1 MSEGQGKKAGY
12 SKIEVRLSEDER
24 VLSVTLA
31 SGKGNILD
39 MAMMGELS
47 EVLHEHR
54 DRRHLKLVLLDA
66 AGKHF
71 SFGASVEEHTKDQV
85 ARMLPAFH
93 GLIRQVATYPVPVAA
108 LVQGRCLGGSFELV
122 LACHFVF
129 AAPSAVFGCPE
140 IKLGVLPPVLAAIG
154 AHRLGGATAERL
166 LLTGGDL
173 PATDAARIGW
183 AVLLDGEGELKE
195 QLLSWYQAQLG
206 PLSAYALRQATAAAR
221 EYGGLFDALGGLDRA
236 ERLYLDRLVSS
247 HDGNEGITAFIERR
261 KPVFKD
267 E

>member
-1 MSEGQGKKAGY
+1 MSEGY
-12 SKIEVRLSEDER
+12 SKIAVRLLEDER
-24 VLSVTLA
+24 VLSLTLA
-31 SGKGNILD
+31 GGKGNILD

-47 EVLHEHR
+47 QALHEHR
-54 DRRHLKLVLLDA
+54 DRQRLKLVLLSA

-71 SFGASVEEHTKDQV
+71 SFGASVEEHTQDQV

-129 AAPSAVFGCPE
+129 AAPDAIFGCPE

-166 LLTGGDL
+166 LLTGADL
-173 PATDAARIGW
+173 PAADAARIGW
-183 AVLLDGEGELKE
+183 AVVLDGEGELPD
-195 QLLSWYQAQLG
+195 QLLRWYEAQLA

-221 EYGGLFDALGGLDRA
+221 EYGGLYDALGGLDRA
-236 ERLYLDRLVSS
+236 ERLYLDRIVPS

-261 KPVFKD
+261 KPEFTD
-267 E
+267 Q